1 MIGFAIYKS
10 FQIIGRALVFEIEVF
25 FDVFLSDYSQ
35 CLLIEYPSVIL
46 NDYTSV
52 ILNAS
57 EESCCKILRCR
68 SG

>member
-1 MIGFAIYKS
+1 MIGFVICEG

-25 FDVFLSDYSQ
+25 FDV
-35 CLLIEYPSVIL
+35 IL
-46 NDYTSV
+46 NDYPSV